1 MSLYGIP
8 VPINAFTQTGAFTE
22 DAVKEMF
29 KHTERPVIFPL
40 SNPTKLSEA
49 TAQDLLKWTNGKA
62 LIGTGIPYNDI
73 GIDHATKC
81 MTRS

>member
-1 MSLYGIP
+1 
-8 VPINAFTQTGAFTE
+8 
-22 DAVKEMF
+22 MF

-62 LIGTGIPYNDI
+62 LVELVYHI
-73 GIDHATKC
+73 
-81 MTRS
+81 MTLNTMV